1 MGRTSDTRSS
11 GLSLLILAIAAL
23 MMVGATAPVNADI
36 TPEELEQA
44 EAELVVLR
52 GEMQELVDAFEE
64 AVGANERLDAEV
76 AALELS
82 AQRLDEQRVSK
93 QQAVRDRAGAMYIEG
108 MTSRIDLL
116 TLSVDLG
123 AVEAGLEYLEN
134 LAVDDQGLVRE
145 LDALTGQVERN
156 QVVLES
162 KQVEQA
168 AALAELETVTAE
180 LNSRLEEAQAKYN
193 EVYEQYQIEEAARRA
208 AAAAA
213 AAEEEARRRA
223 AEEAA
228 GGGDS
233 GSDDSGGGAPPPV
246 AVSGRTCPVNGVT
259 VFSDTW
265 GAPRS
270 GGRSHQG
277 VDMLSARGTA
287 LVAIESGTIKRKST
301 SSLGGVTVWVRGNSG
316 DEFYYAHLDSWASGL
331 TKGQSVSVGEFIG
344 TVGTS
349 GNAPANVP
357 HLHFE
362 YHPGGGS
369 AVNPTPLVRSLCG

>member
-1 MGRTSDTRSS
+1 MGRISDPRSS
-11 GLSLLILAIAAL
+11 GVSLRILVITTLVIA
-23 MMVGATAPVNADI
+23 GAVAPVNAEI
-36 TPEELEQA
+36 TPEELEAA
-44 EAELVVLR
+44 EAELMDLR
-52 GEMQELVDAFEE
+52 VDMQELVDAFEE
-64 AVGANERLDAEV
+64 AVGAKERLDTEV
-76 AALELS
+76 AALET
-82 AQRLDEQRVSK
+82 AAERLEERRLAT

-123 AVEAGLEYLEN
+123 VVEAGLEYLEN

-145 LDALTGQVERN
+145 LEALSTEVERN
-156 QVVLES
+156 RVVLES
-162 KQVEQA
+162 KQQEQA
-168 AALAELETVTAE
+168 QALAELEQITAD
-180 LNSRLEEAQAKYN
+180 LNSQLEEAQAKYN
-193 EVYEQYQIEEAARRA
+193 EIYEQYQIEEAARR
-208 AAAAA
+208 A

-228 GGGDS
+228 K
-233 GSDDSGGGAPPPV
+233 DDSAPPV
-246 AVSGRTCPVNGVT
+246 VVSGRTCPVNGVT

-277 VDMLSARGTA
+277 VDMLSAKGTA
-287 LVAIESGTIKRKST
+287 LVAIESGVIKRKST
-301 SSLGGVTVWVRGNSG
+301 SSLGGLTVWIRGNSG
-316 DEFYYAHLDSWASGL
+316 DEFYYAHLDSWAGGL
-331 TKGQSVSVGEFIG
+331 TKGQSVAVGDFIG

-362 YHPGGGS
+362 FHPGGGS